1 MSDAI
6 KTPDAKDAADNK
18 AVAMIGYLGIL
29 CLLPLLLKKDS
40 AFAQFHGKQG
50 LILCL
55 AWIVVMLVGWFPFIG
70 WALWLVAVVFT
81 VLGLMNAYNG
91 KMEPL
96 PFIGQYADKIKL

>member
-6 KTPDAKDAADNK
+6 KMPDAKDAADNK
-18 AVAMIGYLGIL
+18 VVAMIGYLGIL

-50 LILCL
+50 LVLCL

-70 WALWLVAVVFT
+70 WVLWIATVVLT
-81 VLGLMNAYNG
+81 VVGMMNAYNG
-91 KMEPL
+91 KMELLPL
-96 PFIGQYADKIKL
+96 IGQYADKIKL